1 MKKLILLALAAA
13 SLVAFA
19 LPATASAITALHV
32 VPKPE
37 GAKVIH
43 GVGHSTLQAPFGNIT
58 CKKSS
63 GTASFT
69 TTTTGT
75 FQQTFHECTE
85 PFGGACTTSGQPAG
99 TIQTTV
105 LPFHLATV
113 VHKTTG
119 AVGPGVLVTPGE
131 GKATGHFATFS
142 CPIVGVRKI
151 EGTGLIGTITKP
163 ACGTTGNE
171 ATISFTAASQ
181 AVQTHTTLAGTP
193 NSHYSLHESA
203 EVAHGTIT
211 LGALPGPK
219 LECT

>member
-1 MKKLILLALAAA
+1 MKKIILLALAAA
-13 SLVAFA
+13 SVAAFA

-43 GVGHSTLQAPFGNIT
+43 GVGTSTLQAPFGSIT

-63 GTASFT
+63 GTATFVS
-69 TTTTGT
+69 TTTGT
-75 FQQTFHECTE
+75 FRQTFQECHE
-85 PFGGACTTSGQPAG
+85 PFGGTCTTEGKPVG
-99 TIQTTV
+99 TIETTL

-113 VHKTTG
+113 VHRSTG
-119 AVGPGVLVTPGE
+119 AVGPGILVTPAGE
-131 GKATGHFATFS
+131 VPTGHFASFS
-142 CPIVGVRKI
+142 CPIVGARKV

-163 ACGTTGNE
+163 ACNTTGNE

-181 AVQTHTTLAGTP
+181 AVQTHTTLANTP
-193 NSHYSLHESA
+193 NSHYSLHQSA
-203 EVAHGTIT
+203 EIAHGTIT
-211 LGALPGPK
+211 LNEPIAPK